1 MTIAGEG
8 TYTVNGDGTI
18 TFTPEPDF
26 VGTATP
32 ITYQVTDSLGR
43 TVSSTYTP
51 TVTSLPAT
59 SAPGP
64 NPGPAPE
71 PAPEPALRPEPEVEP
86 EPEPEP
92 VVELQPDPGP
102 VDRGDPA
109 KPVVEPQFDK
119 TMVNP
124 GQAVMLDPMIG
135 AKPTPGATFVASSMQ
150 LWNGQAWVKR
160 VRQPGV
166 GTWVVRGGNVMFMP
180 DRDYI
185 GTAKGMF
192 RVRDTSGAWA
202 QNMLTVIVEPRPVSS
217 VGISVLPKTGG
228 FPVPLSLLAGLLMGV
243 LGSVLV
249 RIGLRRS

>member
-1 MTIAGEG
+1 VIEL
-8 TYTVNGDGTI
+8 
-18 TFTPEPDF
+18 EPD
-26 VGTATP
+26 
-32 ITYQVTDSLGR
+32 
-43 TVSSTYTP
+43 
-51 TVTSLPAT
+51 
-59 SAPGP
+59 
-64 NPGPAPE
+64 PAPIDAAE
-71 PAPEPALRPEPEVEP
+71 PA
-86 EPEPEP
+86 
-92 VVELQPDPGP
+92 Q
-102 VDRGDPA
+102 
-109 KPVVEPQFDK
+109 PVVEPQFDK

-135 AKPTPGATFVASSMQ
+135 AKPTPGATFVGSSMQ

-166 GTWVVRGGNVMFMP
+166 GTWIVKDGKVMFMP
-180 DRDYI
+180 ARDYV
-185 GTAKGMF
+185 GTARGMF

-249 RIGLRRS
+249 RIGFRRS